1 VNLRFVEAFVWV
13 ARLQS
18 ISRTAEKLFLT
29 QSAVSS
35 RIASLEEELG
45 VPLIDRRDRIFRLTN
60 AGSRFLDYAER
71 FLALQLDLKREL
83 GAPEQLPVSL
93 RVGGIETVLH
103 TWLIPLMESLKTDYP
118 TIAFELNVEMTHVLN
133 EQMRRGGL
141 DLVFSAAPAEGP
153 GIINERLTPMEMIF
167 VGPGSMSRT
176 DRLSLTSVLNHE
188 LLTFQRGS
196 QPHIALLESLRNVG
210 VADKRVHTISSI
222 SALVK
227 LVESGFGLATLPKA
241 AADTLC
247 KVHDLT
253 LLQSELKLTPLPLY
267 ANYWSN
273 SAAPAVEKTISSALA
288 FTRNRISIR
297 QV

>member
-35 RIASLEEELG
+35 RISALEEELG
-45 VPLIDRRDRIFRLTN
+45 VPLIDRRDRVFRLTN
-60 AGSRFLDYAER
+60 AGNRFLNYAER

-83 GAPEQLPVSL
+83 GTPEQLPLSL

-103 TWLIPLMESLKTDYP
+103 TWLIPLMESLKGEYP
-118 TIAFELNVEMTHVLN
+118 KIEFELNVEMTHVLN
-133 EQMRRGGL
+133 EQVRRGGL
-141 DLVFSAAPAEGP
+141 DLVFSASPAIGQGIANEALAP
-153 GIINERLTPMEMIF
+153 MDMVF
-167 VGPGSMSRT
+167 VGPASLDET
-176 DRLSLTSVLNHE
+176 VPLSLAALLDTE

-196 QPHIALLESLRNVG
+196 QPHVALLESLGNAG
-210 VADKRVHTISSI
+210 ISDKRVHTISSI

-227 LVESGFGLATLPKA
+227 LVESGFGLATLPRA
-241 AADTLC
+241 AALELR
-247 KVHDLT
+247 KGHNIT
-253 LLQSELKLTPLPLY
+253 LLASELPLQPLPLY

-273 SAAPAVEKTISSALA
+273 PGSPELDEAIARALA
-288 FTRNRISIR
+288 FAKAKA
-297 QV
+297 